1 MFPFDPD
8 LEGKRLYLMRHG
20 KTYEPRLDSPA
31 AGPDEDEA
39 LPLTEDGQRDVEA
52 TARAMAHLGFDAAY
66 SSTFHRSH
74 HTARIVAEPHGLPVT
89 TRSELV
95 EMRVYPPGGGTMLDT
110 ARRYIAIA
118 REAKQKSPHDIALDT
133 GGSLGEL
140 VDLACGALHECL
152 RQPGERL
159 LVVAHGGIN
168 RLLLTQL
175 LDLPMHRFLS
185 IDQDF
190 ACVNVIEFVRGGR
203 PWVRA
208 LNCTVL
214 DPLKGQDIGI

>member
-20 KTYEPRLDSPA
+20 KTYEPRMDSPA

-39 LPLTEDGQRDVEA
+39 LPLTEDGRRDVEA
-52 TARAMAHLGFDAAY
+52 TSRAMAHLRFDAAY

-74 HTARIVAEPHGLPVT
+74 HTAQIVAEPHGLPVA

-118 REAKQKSPHDIALDT
+118 REAAKKPANEIELET

-140 VDLACGALHECL
+140 VDRASAALHDCL
-152 RQPGERL
+152 SQPGERV

-175 LDLPMHRFLS
+175 LDIPLARFLS

-190 ACVNVIEFVRGGR
+190 ACINVIEFVRGGR
-203 PWVRA
+203 PWVRS

-214 DPLKGQDIGI
+214 DPLKAQGGSI

>member
-1 MFPFDPD
+1 VFPFDPS

-20 KTYEPRLDSPA
+20 KTYEPRMDSPA

-39 LPLTEDGQRDVEA
+39 LPLTEDGRRDVVA
-52 TARAMAHLGFDAAY
+52 TAQAMAHLDFEAAY

-74 HTARIVAEPHGLPVT
+74 DTARIVAEPHGLTVA
-89 TRSELV
+89 TRPELV
-95 EMRVYPPGGGTMLDT
+95 ELRVYPPGGGTMLDT

-118 REAKQKSPHDIALDT
+118 REAAKKSPHEIELET
-133 GGSLGEL
+133 GGTLGEL
-140 VDLACGALHECL
+140 VERASSALHECL
-152 RQPGERL
+152 AQPGQRV

-175 LDLPMHRFLS
+175 LDIPLARFLS

-190 ACVNVIEFVRGGR
+190 ACINVIEFVRGGR

-214 DPLKGQDIGI
+214 DPLKGHDIGI